1 MKIISIVLG
10 SFKDIELFIVL
21 AEMLG
26 NKMKKEEYELEF
38 VNFVENGK

>member
-1 MKIISIVLG
+1 MKIISIAIG
-10 SFKDIELFIVL
+10 SRGDIEPFIAM

-26 NKMKKEEYELEF
+26 NKIKKEDYELEF